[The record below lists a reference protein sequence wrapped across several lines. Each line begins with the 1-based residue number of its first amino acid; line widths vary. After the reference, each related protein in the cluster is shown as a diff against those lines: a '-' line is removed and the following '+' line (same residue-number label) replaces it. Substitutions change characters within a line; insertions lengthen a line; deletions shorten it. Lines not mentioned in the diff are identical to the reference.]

1 MNITKYS
8 EQFKGGRNIR
18 ISNKSNNNR
27 RTWISTGFGF
37 TALIYLIVTICTLLY
52 IRLLTN
58 CLR

>member
-27 RTWISTGFGF
+27 RTWIGTGFGF

-52 IRLLTN
+52 IRLFK
-58 CLR
+58 